1 MNARKNFRTR
11 PKENIIA
18 NITPPPMHNRNL
30 LTDRYIPPD

>member
-18 NITPPPMHNRNL
+18 NITPPPCIIV
-30 LTDRYIPPD
+30 TC